1 MFGQEFEGPRPAFA
15 RGGDFG
21 PGGYEGWQP
30 WARREGPPF
39 GPFIGRAIW
48 RMARQFPFG
57 PGMPRGGPR
66 MFGRGDLKY
75 GLLALLEDRPKH
87 GYEMIKE
94 LEERSGGFYT
104 PSAGAVYPT
113 LQLLAD
119 RRWVTSETADGKKVY
134 SITDAGRAALAE
146 QRQRGEERG
155 EEWNGPWGFRTHG
168 HDGHG
173 HGHEHEHGPFGR
185 YARPELRALRH
196 ESMEVARLM
205 RAAGLASGGDPERLG
220 GRAALV
226 THDRG
231 RPKAYLRHN
240 RTGPP
245 QAPPSAAG

>member
-39 GPFIGRAIW
+39 GPFLGRAIW

-94 LEERSGGFYT
+94 LEERSGGVYT
-104 PSAGAVYPT
+104 PRAGAGHPT
-113 LQLLAD
+113 PPPLREPRPVD
-119 RRWVTSETADGKKVY
+119 RQN
-134 SITDAGRAALAE
+134 GRRAKAA
-146 QRQRGEERG
+146 
-155 EEWNGPWGFRTHG
+155 NI
-168 HDGHG
+168 
-173 HGHEHEHGPFGR
+173 
-185 YARPELRALRH
+185 
-196 ESMEVARLM
+196 
-205 RAAGLASGGDPERLG
+205 
-220 GRAALV
+220 
-226 THDRG
+226 
-231 RPKAYLRHN
+231 
-240 RTGPP
+240 
-245 QAPPSAAG
+245 